1 MYVIYYIMSFFG
13 LLNSRSTR
21 GQSPLTR
28 R

>member
-21 GQSPLTR
+21 EQSPLTR